1 MTTLKT
7 GLVCGCEI
15 FNSQVTDDQER
26 TINSIVSNHFGI
38 NEHEIEWFYVTIM
51 GCECDDGFP
60 YLLLPNDTMV
70 ILESTGHPEAG
81 YEIELEVFLPD
92 HPSRSDCRWPYHHGY
107 HAYTCGFYDCGDESD
122 FINAEEIAAYQL
134 GKQEALTAPA
144 YA

>member
-60 YLLLPNDTMV
+60 YLLLSDNTMV
-70 ILESTGHPEAG
+70 ILESKGHDEAG
-81 YEIELEVFLPD
+81 YEIELEVFPLD
-92 HPSRSDCRWPYHHGY
+92 HPSRSNPRWAYHYSNYAYESGY
-107 HAYTCGFYDCGDESD
+107 YDCGDETD
-122 FINAEEIAAYQL
+122 FLNAEEIAAYQL
-134 GKQEALTAPA
+134 GRQEATAHA